1 MKEFVHIFALFFRK
15 KEIGLVMAFLL
26 LYRFAEAQLVKLV
39 TPFLLDGTAV
49 GGLGL
54 STTEVGIVYGT
65 VGIIALTVGGLLG
78 GYVISRHGL
87 KFWLWPM
94 VLAIHLPDLVFIY
107 LSQTQP
113 GNLLVINVAVAVE
126 QFGYG
131 FGFTA

>member
-1 MKEFVHIFALFFRK
+1 
-15 KEIGLVMAFLL
+15 MAFLL

-39 TPFLLDGTAV
+39 TPFLLDGTEV

-87 KFWLWPM
+87 NFWLWPM
-94 VLAIHLPDLVFIY
+94 VLAIHLPDLVFVY
-107 LSQTQP
+107 LLRTQP
-113 GNLLVINVAVAVE
+113 GNLLIVNAAVAVE
-126 QFGYG
+126 QFGTG
-131 FGFTA
+131 SGSRRI